1 MRFPAQKSKK
11 KGKKYSLPG
20 IMRGK
25 GIAVALCE
33 DMKRLK
39 ASATIEAL
47 MILPVAFSF
56 AMVIIWL
63 IRIFGIHSEIGAI
76 LGDVGASYVEN
87 SYVYFAIDKEGEGK
101 DGLSNICGNIITE
114 GDLIMRIKKSY
125 AYNFVDDLYCGVTAA
140 GVGGYVDMWADYMV
154 QPPVKI
160 PGYKG
165 MRLHN
170 RYYSKQFTGYIPEC
184 CDEEIVYV
192 TKGSEVYHTH
202 LNCTA
207 LKTTVNEVPASSL
220 NKKRSKNGSKYYACD
235 KCVKGKTSGNV
246 YITPHGNRYHTRSDC
261 PELKLNIY
269 KIPLSE
275 AGGKRKCFYCE

>member
-1 MRFPAQKSKK
+1 
-11 KGKKYSLPG
+11 
-20 IMRGK
+20 MRGK
-25 GIAVALCE
+25 GIAVTRCE
-33 DMKRLK
+33 NMKRVK
-39 ASATIEAL
+39 PSATIEAR

-63 IRIFGIHSEIGAI
+63 IGIFGIHSEIGAI
-76 LGDVGASYVEN
+76 LGEVGASYVEN
-87 SYVYFAIDKEGEGK
+87 SYVYYAIDNGGDGK

-114 GDLIMRIKKSY
+114 GDLFMRIRKSY
-125 AYNFVDDLYCGVTAA
+125 AYNFVDDLYCGVTAT
-140 GVGGYVDMWADYMV
+140 GGGYVDMWADYMV

-170 RYYSKQFTGYIPEC
+170 RYYSKQFTGYTPENS
-184 CDEEIVYV
+184 DEAIVYV

-202 LNCTA
+202 LTCTA
-207 LKTTVNEVPASSL
+207 LKTTINEVPVSSL
-220 NKKRSKNGSKYYACD
+220 NKKRNKNGSKYYACE
-235 KCVKGKTSGNV
+235 KCVKGKASGNV
-246 YITPHGNRYHTRSDC
+246 LITPYGNRYHTRADC
-261 PELKLNIY
+261 QELKLNIY